1 MAVPEGSSVIPAE
14 ATPSQASFDEN
25 AADAKLAA
33 FVNSELQQQ
42 DGTQE
47 KQVAPAEEKPSAAV
61 EEKKSDEDD
70 KKEKPEVPESEKKDV
85 ENTHAVAVSS
95 MPPNES
101 IDGNAQSVWD
111 EVHALQNAKFCK
123 KCRVPMDISRL
134 VQKSKGE
141 PKSSLICR
149 SCNASTTMLSRHLG
163 KWPVQDFTL
172 LPQDSQIAFWR
183 KCSDVIQQN
192 GRLDY
197 QHLRA
202 NLSMSLVQREV
213 ETTDVRWTEDFLP
226 LSVWVAKGFDADL
239 VKKGEKETNPVLG
252 ETYAL
257 PLKSR
262 CKEFA
267 SIRIEEMLVKFEG
280 EARRKQTGGRA
291 LQNAKQLDL
300 QNAQNSAAP
309 DEDDSLKQLEWMD
322 AQSPG
327 KKRKADEMEESQE
340 NKPAD
345 GGEKKLS
352 QAQLNKKNNGI
363 QKLAKKGHAQMVPLR
378 DAVEKQLAD
387 KDMLPCKVA
396 QDLVNCEKMLKDLME
411 ECQIGFKTVEQ
422 GIELQDLSF
431 SAKDLTEGVKKV
443 KQIVAG
449 ASKLSTMIQKTLGTN
464 ELPNRIAVDLMGCG

>member
-1 MAVPEGSSVIPAE
+1 M
-14 ATPSQASFDEN
+14 
-25 AADAKLAA
+25 
-33 FVNSELQQQ
+33 
-42 DGTQE
+42 
-47 KQVAPAEEKPSAAV
+47 
-61 EEKKSDEDD
+61 
-70 KKEKPEVPESEKKDV
+70 
-85 ENTHAVAVSS
+85 
-95 MPPNES
+95 
-101 IDGNAQSVWD
+101 
-111 EVHALQNAKFCK
+111 
-123 KCRVPMDISRL
+123 
-134 VQKSKGE
+134 
-141 PKSSLICR
+141 
-149 SCNASTTMLSRHLG
+149 
-163 KWPVQDFTL
+163 
-172 LPQDSQIAFWR
+172 
-183 KCSDVIQQN
+183 
-192 GRLDY
+192 
-197 QHLRA
+197 
-202 NLSMSLVQREV
+202 
-213 ETTDVRWTEDFLP
+213 
-226 LSVWVAKGFDADL
+226 
-239 VKKGEKETNPVLG
+239 
-252 ETYAL
+252 
-257 PLKSR
+257 
-262 CKEFA
+262 
-267 SIRIEEMLVKFEG
+267 KFEG

-449 ASKLSTMIQKTLGTN
+449 ASKLSTMIQKTLGN
-464 ELPNRIAVDLMGCG
+464 K